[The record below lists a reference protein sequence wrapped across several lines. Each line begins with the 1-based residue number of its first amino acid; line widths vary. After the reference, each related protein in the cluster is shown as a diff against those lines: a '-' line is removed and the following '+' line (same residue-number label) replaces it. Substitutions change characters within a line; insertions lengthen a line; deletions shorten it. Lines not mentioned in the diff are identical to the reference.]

1 MSRQR
6 LSPSLGESSHHVCP
20 RCSGTGTVRDNESLS
35 LSILRL
41 IEEEA
46 LKENTQE
53 VHAIVPVPIA
63 SYLLNEKRTAVNAIE
78 TRQDG
83 VRCVIV
89 PNDQMEMPDHTIS
102 PAVKAAIAAARERG
116 VNVVLTTGRPYAG
129 VHSYLKELHMEQ
141 PGDYCITYNGA
152 LVQKA
157 GDGSTVAQTALS
169 YDDYRFLEQLSR
181 EVGSHFHALDRN
193 TLYTA
198 NRDISYYTVHESYV
212 ATIPLVFCEA
222 EKMDP
227 EIQLLKVMM
236 IDEPAIL
243 DQAIARIPAE
253 VKEKYT
259 VLKSAPYFLEILDK
273 RVNKGTGVKSLAD
286 ALGIKPEEI
295 MAIGDQENDIAM
307 IEFAGVGVAM
317 DNAIP
322 AVKEAANFITKS
334 NLEDGV
340 AFAIEKYVLA

>member
-1 MSRQR
+1 MAIK
-6 LSPSLGESSHHVCP
+6 LIAIDMD
-20 RCSGTGTVRDNESLS
+20 GT
-35 LSILRL
+35 
-41 IEEEA
+41 
-46 LKENTQE
+46 
-53 VHAIVPVPIA
+53 
-63 SYLLNEKRTAVNAIE
+63 LLL
-78 TRQDG
+78 
-83 VRCVIV
+83 
-89 PNDQMEMPDHTIS
+89 PDHTIS

-181 EVGSHFHALDRN
+181 EVG
-193 TLYTA
+193 
-198 NRDISYYTVHESYV
+198 
-212 ATIPLVFCEA
+212 
-222 EKMDP
+222 
-227 EIQLLKVMM
+227 
-236 IDEPAIL
+236 
-243 DQAIARIPAE
+243 
-253 VKEKYT
+253 YT

>member
-1 MSRQR
+1 MAIK
-6 LSPSLGESSHHVCP
+6 LIAIDMD
-20 RCSGTGTVRDNESLS
+20 GT
-35 LSILRL
+35 
-41 IEEEA
+41 
-46 LKENTQE
+46 
-53 VHAIVPVPIA
+53 
-63 SYLLNEKRTAVNAIE
+63 LLL
-78 TRQDG
+78 
-83 VRCVIV
+83 
-89 PNDQMEMPDHTIS
+89 PDHTIS
-102 PAVKAAIAAARERG
+102 PAVKNAIAAAREKG

-129 VHSYLKELHMEQ
+129 VHSYLKELHMNQ

-157 GDGSTVAQTALS
+157 ADGSTVAQTALS
-169 YDDYRFLEQLSR
+169 YD
-181 EVGSHFHALDRN
+181 HFHALDRN

-222 EKMDP
+222 ENMDP
-227 EIQLLKVMM
+227 ATQFLKVMM

-243 DQAIARIPAE
+243 DKAISRIPAE

-295 MAIGDQENDIAM
+295 MALGDQENDIAM
-307 IEFAGVGVAM
+307 IEYAGMGVAM

-322 AVKEAANFITKS
+322 SVKEVANFVTKS

-340 AFAIEKYVLA
+340 AWAIEKFVLS

>member
-1 MSRQR
+1 MAIK
-6 LSPSLGESSHHVCP
+6 LIAIDMD
-20 RCSGTGTVRDNESLS
+20 GT
-35 LSILRL
+35 
-41 IEEEA
+41 
-46 LKENTQE
+46 
-53 VHAIVPVPIA
+53 
-63 SYLLNEKRTAVNAIE
+63 LLL
-78 TRQDG
+78 
-83 VRCVIV
+83 
-89 PNDQMEMPDHTIS
+89 PDHTIS
-102 PAVKAAIAAARERG
+102 PAVKNAIAAARARG

-129 VHSYLKELHMEQ
+129 VHNYLKELHMEQ

-157 GDGSTVAQTALS
+157 ADGSTVAQTALS
-169 YDDYRFLEQLSR
+169 YDDYRFLEKLS
-181 EVGSHFHALDRN
+181 
-193 TLYTA
+193 
-198 NRDISYYTVHESYV
+198 DISYYTVHESFV

-227 EIQLLKVMM
+227 NTQFLKVMM

-243 DQAIARIPAE
+243 DQAIARIPQE

-286 ALGIKPEEI
+286 VLGIKPEEI

-307 IEFAGVGVAM
+307 IEYAGVGVAM

-322 AVKEAANFITKS
+322 SVKEVANFVTKS

-340 AFAIEKYVLA
+340 AFAIEKYVLN